1 MRYFTNVGSEQG
13 PRLDRLTAIQLETLR
28 HVLEHRSS
36 KEIAR
41 IMGVSPH
48 TVDARIKAAIRNLGV
63 TSRVEAARLLVEHGA
78 APAYQPLIYQSPEL
92 ASTATEQEEGGVPV
106 AAVAGSFRLSPPFP
120 TRDRPFNTH
129 GRRERIL
136 WPMLIAF
143 GTIMAFA
150 ALYSVLLGLGAML
163 S

>member
-1 MRYFTNVGSEQG
+1 VGEKQG
-13 PRLDRLTAIQLETLR
+13 HGIDQLSAAQVETLR
-28 HVLEHRSS
+28 HVFAHRSS

-48 TVDARIKAAIRNLGV
+48 TVDERVRRAIRLLGV
-63 TSRVEAARLLVEHGA
+63 TSRIEAARIVESA
-78 APAYQPLIYQSPEL
+78 ASEPYQPLIYQAPQLGGAALTYEEA
-92 ASTATEQEEGGVPV
+92 ASGAFNETPNAQMYIG
-106 AAVAGSFRLSPPFP
+106 FPFP
-120 TRDRPFNTH
+120 TRGRPHNTH
-129 GRRERIL
+129 GLRERVL

-150 ALYSVLLGLGAML
+150 ALYAVLLGLGAML